1 MSSKRISIFGYRV
14 VRADRKDGKRGGT
27 VSVPTLI
34 DIFATSSPDSLTMFS
49 QLSVSAMNSERD
61 LIYGAH
67 KVCDVAPNQPAPT
80 AQFFRNYNR
89 FDIHQLHNDVLVCDF
104 QHAQS

>member
-1 MSSKRISIFGYRV
+1 MESVSLSIVSTEPTNF
-14 VRADRKDGKRGGT
+14 T

-34 DIFATSSPDSLTMFS
+34 DIFTTSSPDSVTMFS
-49 QLSVSAMNSERD
+49 QLSLSAMNSERD

-67 KVCDVAPNQPAPT
+67 KVCDVAPNQPA

-89 FDIHQLHNDVLVCDF
+89 FDIQQLHNDVLVQDWSAIF
-104 QHAQS
+104 NMPNPD